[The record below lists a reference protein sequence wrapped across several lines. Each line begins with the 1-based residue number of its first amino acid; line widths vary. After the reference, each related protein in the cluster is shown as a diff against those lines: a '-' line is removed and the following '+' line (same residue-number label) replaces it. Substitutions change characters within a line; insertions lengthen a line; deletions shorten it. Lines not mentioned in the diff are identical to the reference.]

1 MPRFR
6 LKFSYTQVGEMELE
20 AASAKATRQKADA
33 DERLPEGEYLDS
45 RFAVDE
51 VEPLAGDELDGCP

>member
-6 LKFSYTQVGEMELE
+6 LKFSYTKVGEMELE
-20 AASAKATRQKADA
+20 AARQKAYA

-51 VEPLAGDELDGCP
+51 VEPLAGKDCA